1 MISWVFSP
9 RFFLLFFYLHKT
21 KLKNCSN
28 HIYIYVKLS
37 FIQKMFYL
45 QDWKF
50 WFYLHVLSLVAKFEF
65 SVCKIVTIY
74 IYIHLIN
81 IYIVR
86 IMTTQNYAT
95 VPYLFLFFLIK
106 DAYVTFKIQSC
117 WIWSELHMSCPS
129 KITLTD
135 MVWHGKYIYIYTH
148 VYVYAHIYMH
158 AIRYS
163 LMYIYMY
170 IYIYR

>member
-1 MISWVFSP
+1 MYIF
-9 RFFLLFFYLHKT
+9 
-21 KLKNCSN
+21 
-28 HIYIYVKLS
+28 IYIWL
-37 FIQKMFYL
+37 
-45 QDWKF
+45 
-50 WFYLHVLSLVAKFEF
+50 
-65 SVCKIVTIY
+65 IY
-74 IYIHLIN
+74 TLF
-81 IYIVR
+81 VSWQLR
-86 IMTTQNYAT
+86 TMQ
-95 VPYLFLFFLIK
+95 LFLTYFFFLIK

-163 LMYIYMY
+163 LMYIYIGRVHHNRILMNITCLENY
-170 IYIYR
+170 TIIRHVIATLLQVLLIFPLIPAQQFCGFSVSSFRNPRNQHKKYRNPLHEQHKI